1 LFLNISNITV
11 AAGGVKRLQ
20 TVLNVLFLVSSIG
33 MIVVVLLQS
42 GKQAGLSGSI
52 AGGAQSLFGKKK
64 GVDSF
69 LGKITVV
76 FAVVFMVLAIVLA
89 SMAA

>member
-1 LFLNISNITV
+1 MQLVLNI
-11 AAGGVKRLQ
+11 
-20 TVLNVLFLVSSIG
+20 LFLVASVG
-33 MIVVVLLQS
+33 MITVVLLQS

-69 LGKITVV
+69 LAKITVV
-76 FAVVFMVLAIVLA
+76 FAVVFMLLAIVLT
-89 SMAA
+89 SMSV